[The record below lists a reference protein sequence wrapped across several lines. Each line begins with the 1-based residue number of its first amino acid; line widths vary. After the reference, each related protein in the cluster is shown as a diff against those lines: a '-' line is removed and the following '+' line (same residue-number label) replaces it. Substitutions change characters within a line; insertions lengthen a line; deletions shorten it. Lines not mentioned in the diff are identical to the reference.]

1 MAIRYNTIFKSKGD
15 LIRIKKA
22 IMHPHYNA
30 TTEDRDIAILHLLKP
45 LNISLKNARS
55 ICLPAQN
62 DDPTANITLTVTG
75 WGLLN
80 ETKSH
85 EPEKLMAVDV
95 PVVQRSYCKKEFGN
109 MVTENMFCA
118 GYEQGKKDSC
128 TDDSGGP
135 IISIDNNDTAT
146 IRGIVSWGAGC
157 ARPHLPGV
165 YTRVGVFVGNFIK
178 DNLI

>member
-1 MAIRYNTIFKSKGD
+1 
-15 LIRIKKA
+15 
-22 IMHPHYNA
+22 MHPHYNA

-95 PVVQRSYCKKEFGN
+95 PVVQRSYCKKELGN